1 MDSAFLRA
9 RRNVLHLIA
18 LAAMLWV
25 VLFWRLGAASFW
37 DPDEAHYAQTTREL
51 LATGDWTAPFYN
63 GKPFFDKPIL
73 FYWLQAIPMSVTPSE
88 AAARLVPAVAGV
100 LLVVVTGWLGAR
112 VYSARV
118 GLTAAFL
125 LATNAGLFGLARY
138 AILDL
143 PFALFLFAGV
153 AFVIV
158 SRTGQRRSLEYAG
171 YAMFGLANALKG
183 PVALILCGLTM
194 TAACAVS
201 PNARRELLSLRWVQ
215 GAMIATLPGL
225 PWPLYMLVR
234 FGREFVDGYILNEN
248 LKLFATPMY
257 AGQPGWYFYLSI
269 VLVGM
274 LPWSGLL
281 LARAA
286 GTIRSFRAGR
296 TVDLPDVILWCW
308 VLALVVFFSCSQFK
322 LDHYVFPTTP
332 ALCLLCS
339 RLWHDAADGGADRLS
354 RLAVQTIGPI
364 LVVASVVMVYAA
376 VALLDLDRG
385 FLIVPAALGLAG
397 LLTTVQTWRD
407 RALPVLPLAPVLAM
421 GVVYVGAVTWVIPR
435 LEQGKVIPDVAHW
448 VAANASGA
456 DRVATFRLNRWNTA
470 YRFYVGR
477 PVTIV
482 ESDEEARQFFSS
494 PTPYLVVM
502 TGPLYDALRAA
513 GVPLRV
519 AYEREGR
526 WVTSGKALWRRSPQL
541 ERFIVAAPAVAPD
554 RTVP

>member
-1 MDSAFLRA
+1 MGSLFLRE
-9 RRNVLHLIA
+9 RRNVLHLLA
-18 LAAMLWV
+18 LAALLWV

-63 GKPFFDKPIL
+63 GAPFFDKPIL
-73 FYWLQAIPMSVTPSE
+73 FYWLQAIPMSVSPSE
-88 AAARLVPAVAGV
+88 TGARLVPAIAGV
-100 LLVVVTGWLGAR
+100 LLVLVTGWFGTR

-153 AFVIV
+153 AFVVV
-158 SRTGQRRSLEYAG
+158 SRTSQRPSLEYAG
-171 YAMFGLANALKG
+171 YLMFGLANALKG

-194 TAACAVS
+194 AAACAVS
-201 PNARRELLSLRWVQ
+201 ANARRELLALRWVR
-215 GAMIATLPGL
+215 GAIIAVLPGL
-225 PWPLYMLVR
+225 PWPLYMLAR
-234 FGREFVDGYILNEN
+234 FGRAFVDGYILNEN

-257 AGQPGWYFYLSI
+257 TGQPGWYFYLSI
-269 VLVGM
+269 VFVGM

-281 LARAA
+281 LARAV
-286 GTIRSFRAGR
+286 GTVRTFREGR
-296 TVDLPDVILWCW
+296 AADLPDVVLWCW
-308 VLALVVFFSCSQFK
+308 ILSLVVFFSCSQFK

-332 ALCLLCS
+332 AVCLLCA
-339 RLWHDAADGGADRLS
+339 RLWHDVADGRADRVS
-354 RLAVQTIGPI
+354 TLAVQSVGPV
-364 LVVASVVMVYAA
+364 LVVAAGVMVYAA
-376 VALLDLDRG
+376 VALLALEPG
-385 FLIVPAALGLAG
+385 FLLVPAALGIAG
-397 LLTTVQTWRD
+397 VVVTVQTVRG
-407 RALPVLPLAPVLAM
+407 RPLPQLPLAPVLAM
-421 GVVYVGAVTWVIPR
+421 GVVYLGAVTWVIPR

-448 VAANASGA
+448 VASNASGS

-477 PVTIV
+477 QVTIV
-482 ESDEEARQFFSS
+482 ESDEEARQFFSA
-494 PTPYLVVM
+494 PDPYFVVM
-502 TGPLYDALRAA
+502 TGPLYDALRSA
-513 GVPLRV
+513 GVPLRI

-526 WVTSGKALWRRSPQL
+526 WVTSGKALWRRSTQL
-541 ERFIVAAPAVAPD
+541 ERFIVAAPAVPPD